1 MDLTTSTKC
10 HSDLVNVQ
18 KWWDCRKCLIYFFV
32 WPIDFSYN
40 MLRMENM
47 YQFFEVNMLMCMFPS
62 YCFSRRLIEGF
73 WEPGSSL
80 MYFPKSVEIQVT
92 NMIVD
97 HLDFHMTKLHS
108 SSDLCSL
115 CSWLIIIWLKSYES
129 RVTHSVKEAHHIQGR
144 LWEVLYCTW

>member
-1 MDLTTSTKC
+1 
-10 HSDLVNVQ
+10 
-18 KWWDCRKCLIYFFV
+18 
-32 WPIDFSYN
+32 

-108 SSDLCSL
+108 SS
-115 CSWLIIIWLKSYES
+115 
-129 RVTHSVKEAHHIQGR
+129 
-144 LWEVLYCTW
+144 